1 MKQVPGDFQLS
12 ARMFLTM
19 LLLAILYLVFALVLF
34 NAGVGFT
41 WMIVIVGAMLLAQY
55 YFSDRMVLL
64 STGAKVISPE
74 QAPELH
80 AIVNRLAV
88 EAGVPKPKVAL
99 VPTPAPNAFATGRN
113 PGHAVVAV
121 TQGLLDRLN
130 PQEIEAVLAHEMSH
144 VRNHDMVVM
153 TMATFFATL
162 ASLLTRYLFFF
173 GGAFGGG
180 YGNDRKNQ
188 GGLGMTAVLLVSLVV
203 GAISFFLVRALSRYR
218 EYAADRGSAYL
229 TEAPANLR
237 SALTKI
243 SNAPVGRQRAIGQ
256 TDAVNALLIA
266 PSLKGAGEFFGELFS
281 THPSLEHRLAYLEEL
296 ERQIRTR

>member
-1 MKQVPGDFQLS
+1 MS

-19 LLLAILYLVFALVLF
+19 FLLAVLYLVFALVLF
-34 NAGVGFT
+34 SAGVSFT
-41 WMIVIVGAMLLAQY
+41 WLIVIVGVMLLAQY

-80 AIVNRLAV
+80 AIVYRLAD
-88 EAGVPKPKVAL
+88 EAGVPKPKVAV
-99 VPTPAPNAFATGRN
+99 VPTPAPNAFATGRS

-153 TMATFFATL
+153 TLATFFATV
-162 ASLLTRYLFFF
+162 ASFLTRYLFFF
-173 GGAFGGG
+173 GGGFGGG
-180 YGNDRKNQ
+180 YGNDRENRS
-188 GGLGMTAVLLVSLVV
+188 GGSMALVFLVSLIVGVV
-203 GAISFFLVRALSRYR
+203 SFFLIRALSRYR

-237 SALTKI
+237 SALIKI
-243 SNAPVGRQRAIGQ
+243 SNTPLGRQRAIGQ
-256 TDAVNALLIA
+256 TDAVNALLIV

-281 THPSLEHRLAYLEEL
+281 THPSLKHRLAYLDEL
-296 ERQIRTR
+296 EHQINHV

>member
-1 MKQVPGDFQLS
+1 
-12 ARMFLTM
+12 
-19 LLLAILYLVFALVLF
+19 
-34 NAGVGFT
+34 
-41 WMIVIVGAMLLAQY
+41 MLLAQY

-80 AIVNRLAV
+80 EIVHRLAV
-88 EAGVPKPKVAL
+88 QAGVPMPKVAI
-99 VPTPAPNAFATGRN
+99 VPTPAPNAFATGRS

-130 PQEIEAVLAHEMSH
+130 PQEIEAVLAHEMTH

-153 TMATFFATL
+153 TLATFFATV
-162 ASLLTRYLFFF
+162 ASYLMQYFFFF
-173 GGAFGGG
+173 GGGLSGGG
-180 YGNDRKNQ
+180 RDRENRS
-188 GGLGMTAVLLVSLVV
+188 GGSTAVVFIVSLLVWAV
-203 GAISFFLVRALSRYR
+203 SFVLIRALSRYR

-237 SALTKI
+237 SALIKI
-243 SNAPVGRQRAIGQ
+243 SNAQVNRRQPAIGQ
-256 TDAVNALLIA
+256 TDAVNAFLIV

-281 THPSLEHRLAYLEEL
+281 THPSLKHRLAYLEEL
-296 ERQIRTR
+296 ERQIK